1 MFGIGFMEMMVIA
14 VILIIAVGPSRLPGF
29 MKTIGKVMREFRRA
43 TRELR
48 QQSGIDELMAD
59 DDLRQLRQL
68 RDPLAPKRAHAAAPP
83 ARQGLDAEAK
93 KLEYPPEGVDFA
105 VAREKLEAAALKP
118 AVPPSPP
125 PTPSSPSVTTANAEP
140 AETAKN

>member
-14 VILIIAVGPSRLPGF
+14 VILIIAVGPSRLPVF

-59 DDLRQLRQL
+59 DDLRSLKS
-68 RDPLAPKRAHAAAPP
+68 PLAPKKKHVAAPP
-83 ARQGLDAEAK
+83 SRQGLDAEQK
-93 KLEYPPEGVDFA
+93 KQELPPEGVDFA
-105 VAREKLEAAALKP
+105 VSREMADAAAKAAVVPSAPGPVVADATASTSP
-118 AVPPSPP
+118 A
-125 PTPSSPSVTTANAEP
+125 
-140 AETAKN
+140 KD